1 MKMIMQVS
9 KDKYELPLNIAKSVG
24 EMHRI
29 SGIDRSTIYKAL
41 KRNLRG
47 MKSSF
52 VYVEVEDD
60 G

>member
-9 KDKYELPLNIAKSVG
+9 KDKYELPLAMAKSVG

-29 SGIDRSTIYKAL
+29 TGIDRSGIYKEL

-47 MKSSF
+47 LKSTF
-52 VYVEVEDD
+52 VYVEVPDD
-60 G
+60 A